1 MEDETIKTARE
12 IMDDEAQAAEEYA
25 EPTQEEKQAAFDRAF
40 AQMEQRQE
48 DERELARLETRREYR
63 QFVAGQVYPV
73 LVSSAILLDAEHVA
87 LTADRAVR
95 YANELIAALDR
106 AETLDGASDT
116 EQ

>member
-12 IMDDEAQAAEEYA
+12 IMDDEAQAVEEYI

-40 AQMEQRQE
+40 AQMEQRRE
-48 DERELARLETRREYR
+48 DERELARLEDRRQYR

-73 LVSSAILLDAEHVA
+73 LIAKVA
-87 LTADRAVR
+87 ADTPVGDLADNAVFL
-95 YANELIAALDR
+95 ANELIAALDR